1 MRGLEDLRATL
12 ATDGWQVPSVS
23 VLQAWQKQGLLP
35 RRRGTGGTGDGAT
48 AGRFDD
54 TDIKMARALCAW
66 HAQGTRPAVLAN
78 VPVWAWVNGY
88 DEHVSVG
95 QVRLA
100 LATFAAA
107 ALKVNVSVGT
117 RAASQL
123 VEQIKPP
130 GTSHENANSA
140 KAQLRSRFWGY
151 PLDTDEALLGQITA
165 VTGRDHQVV
174 VGPFSADPAAAI
186 EMQLASLDLCRV
198 LAVHRSHPSR
208 RITPRPAT
216 LVTDDELEAARRLL
230 VTTRLGYTVEVADY
244 TRRGGKVALTIPDA
258 PQLCKNL
265 VSCLVIIRTTPR
277 LPA

>member
-1 MRGLEDLRATL
+1 M
-12 ATDGWQVPSVS
+12 
-23 VLQAWQKQGLLP
+23 
-35 RRRGTGGTGDGAT
+35 
-48 AGRFDD
+48 
-54 TDIKMARALCAW
+54 
-66 HAQGTRPAVLAN
+66 LAN